1 MLIGYARVSTE
12 DQNLDGQVDQLQK
25 IGCEKIFKEHA
36 SGTSKDRKELAKAVD
51 QLRKG
56 DTFVVCSLDRLG
68 RSVKQLIEFVNDLKK
83 IGVAFRS
90 IREAI
95 DTETPTGKF
104 FFHVTAAFAELERN
118 LIQERTKVGL
128 AAARARGRKGGRKRV
143 IDDKKFQIALQLY
156 EENKT
161 PVTDICKSLGIAK
174 RTFYR
179 YLEEH
184 KQRSHLSKT

>member
-12 DQNLDGQVDQLQK
+12 DQNLDGQIDRLK
-25 IGCEKIFKEHA
+25 EIGCEKIFKEHA
-36 SGTSKDRKELAKAVD
+36 SGVNKDRKELARALEI
-51 QLRKG
+51 LRKG
-56 DTFVVCSLDRLG
+56 DTFVVDRLDRLG
-68 RSVKQLIEFVNDLKK
+68 RSIKQLIEFVNDLEKK
-83 IGVAFRS
+83 GIQFLSA
-90 IREAI
+90 REDI
-95 DTETPTGKF
+95 NTSTPTGKF

-118 LIQERTKVGL
+118 LIKERTKVGL

-143 IDDKKFQIALQLY
+143 IDDKTFQIALQLY

-179 YLEEH
+179 YLDEH
-184 KQRSHLSKT
+184 KHNIQQN